1 MDVVGAFLESC
12 RLRSSTPMVTSPA
25 TFYTRWV
32 LGQVTHRMCRSL
44 GFDPL
49 SIGSLWNSDGER
61 VLSISPWEA
70 KQFSYGSSWAWY
82 VLPYLHG
89 RWWEKSI
96 EIRSANSIEAGL
108 LGIIGCVLGVLGML
122 MDVDGCYT
130 KIYSRNVDVA
140 PRGMVHQKCRL
151 WYRLPAGACVDS
163 SKVWPRGRYPSGG
176 RWQSS
181 RVLCYE
187 SAWNES
193 DVTYIFSQIIAYKLN
208 IIYDWFY
215 LYQSL
220 VNSSSSVASPR

>member
-1 MDVVGAFLESC
+1 MDVVGGFLESC

-140 PRGMVHQKCRL
+140 PEVWSIKNVVCGIVCLLALAWTAPKFGPEDVTPVVVADSRVECFVMSRRGMNR
-151 WYRLPAGACVDS
+151 
-163 SKVWPRGRYPSGG
+163 
-176 RWQSS
+176 
-181 RVLCYE
+181 
-187 SAWNES
+187 
-193 DVTYIFSQIIAYKLN
+193 T
-208 IIYDWFY
+208 
-215 LYQSL
+215 
-220 VNSSSSVASPR
+220 